1 MNGDGPLDMVW
12 RRQSQWSQAANRLKK
27 VIGRARLAALWLA
40 MTAAAAGTAAAQL
53 MSVST
58 ALGKSLTFA
67 AAAAAALAPIAT
79 RRGGPHAIRDWTRL
93 RSVSEALKSETYVL
107 LAGTGPYRAGARGE
121 ALLDRVDQIC
131 ADGAD
136 LLPHLDGI
144 SPVDRELPAV
154 SDVSSFITHRV
165 RAQIDGYYR
174 PKAAEI
180 RRRISAVQRAET
192 TLGVLAA
199 VLAATA
205 GAFGVAQ
212 PAAWVAVATTVATA
226 VTAHA
231 MASRYEYQLVEY
243 TRTADQ
249 LDRLLAR
256 RELAVRSAAPGPGPA
271 DDDAFVEEC
280 ERLISVQ
287 NEAWMVRLQSAEQ
300 PAGS

>member
-1 MNGDGPLDMVW
+1 
-12 RRQSQWSQAANRLKK
+12 
-27 VIGRARLAALWLA
+27 
-40 MTAAAAGTAAAQL
+40 
-53 MSVST
+53 
-58 ALGKSLTFA
+58 
-67 AAAAAALAPIAT
+67 
-79 RRGGPHAIRDWTRL
+79 
-93 RSVSEALKSETYVL
+93 
-107 LAGTGPYRAGARGE
+107 
-121 ALLDRVDQIC
+121 
-131 ADGAD
+131 
-136 LLPHLDGI
+136 
-144 SPVDRELPAV
+144 
-154 SDVSSFITHRV
+154 
-165 RAQIDGYYR
+165 
-174 PKAAEI
+174 
-180 RRRISAVQRAET
+180 
-192 TLGVLAA
+192 